1 MVEPNTLET
10 MEAAAPTSRPL
21 LLEIVLH
28 DGERI
33 HALVDEELFRSEV
46 GTLHT
51 RLATEPFV
59 LIGERTVVR
68 SADVRSVQLHD
79 SGARGGAQLARQGGR
94 RMTNYEQDNET
105 TGMGGSRVMRGDGQ
119 SGGRSSAAGGRASR
133 R

>member
-10 MEAAAPTSRPL
+10 RETAAVTGRPQL
-21 LLEIVLH
+21 IEIVLH
-28 DGERI
+28 NGERI
-33 HALVDEELFRSEV
+33 QALAEDELSRDEL

-79 SGARGGAQLARQGGR
+79 SGARDGAQPARQGGR
-94 RMTNYEQDNET
+94 RMTNYEQD
-105 TGMGGSRVMRGDGQ
+105 R
-119 SGGRSSAAGGRASR
+119 
-133 R
+133 